1 MRKEASKLLYKTP
14 TIGILRFH
22 NEGPICQSGNVLIDP
37 GFDDEIEVP
46 MVPFSQPWP
55 GFPW

>member
-1 MRKEASKLLYKTP
+1 MRKEASKLLYEPP

-22 NEGPICQSGNVLIDP
+22 NEGQIVQSGNVLIDP
-37 GFDDEIEVP
+37 GYDNEIEVP
-46 MVPFSQPWP
+46 VPFSQPWP

>member
-1 MRKEASKLLYKTP
+1 MREEASKLLYETP

-37 GFDDEIEVP
+37 GYDNEIEVP
-46 MVPFSQPWP
+46 VPFSQPWP

>member
-1 MRKEASKLLYKTP
+1 MRKEASKFLYETP

-37 GFDDEIEVP
+37 GYDNEIEVP
-46 MVPFSQPWP
+46 VPFSQPWP
-55 GFPW
+55 GFPC